1 MNTNKFL
8 DSLHTH
14 SEYSNLRLLDST
26 NKINTLLDFISNNDI
41 DSIALTDHEA
51 LCGAFKYISGVNEL
65 KKQGK
70 IKEDFRAIL
79 GNEIYL
85 VDKDLMYE
93 KLENKEKVTF
103 YHFLLLAKNNK
114 GFEQLRRLSTRA
126 WERGYSY
133 YGIDRVPTF
142 YEDIEEIIGEDKGN
156 LIGST
161 ACLGGYLPKLIL
173 DLKKCKDEGISE
185 EKQQKIKEQIDDFL
199 NWCIDIFG
207 KDNFYLEIQPNEE
220 EEQKYVNDFIV
231 NTLCKVYGL
240 KYIITCD
247 VHYLRPEDAKIH
259 EDFLKSEDESSNREV
274 ASFYSSTYFHTIEEI
289 YNKLSYLSKEQIV
302 IGINNTQ
309 EIKKEIEDYSF
320 FSEQI
325 IPVSELPKE
334 DTWLNGKSIEY
345 INKYKDIY
353 RKAEEYEDLQRVII
367 NRSIY
372 TRYIFNLVVQ
382 GLIDKTDLNK
392 LDKYLDRLNTEFH
405 HIMGV
410 SKVRKQDISAYF
422 LTMKDLI
429 NVIWEEAQSLVMCG
443 RGSAGGYVINYLLGI
458 VEVDAIEVKDKY
470 DLDMPYYRFIHESKI
485 ELPDIDIDI
494 SSHKRDVV
502 FQKIL
507 EYYQKQ
513 GGDAVRVGTFRT
525 ETSKSALNTACRG
538 LGINNDVASYM
549 TSLIPQERGKLW
561 SIKDCYYGNKSKN
574 REPVTELVNM
584 MDNFEEQGIDLLTTV
599 LKIEGIVSGRS
610 SHASG
615 VVLSLGD
622 ISDRCAVMKTPSGER
637 ITQFDLG
644 DCENYCGLIKYDI
657 LITEA
662 SGCIQIAMELMLKD
676 NAIEWKGSLRETY
689 NYYFNPKKLI
699 DNKEIWDLLCNHK
712 LLNAFQYDGNTG
724 EQAINTI
731 KIESFI
737 QAVAGNS
744 VMRLMKQ
751 EGEQYTPL
759 ELYSRYKDN
768 IELWYQEMKDYGLT
782 EEEIEICKEIVGKD
796 YGVMNTQENMM
807 ECVMNP
813 KVANFTVPEA
823 NIARKGVAKKKDK
836 LLKQAKELFFKKGQ
850 EIGASKT
857 LLSYLWDIQIG
868 KQRG

>member
-26 NKINTLLDFISNNDI
+26 NKIDTLLDFISNNDI

-70 IKEDFRAIL
+70 IKEDFRPIL

-93 KLENKEKVTF
+93 KLENKENKEKVTF

-156 LIGST
+156 LVGST

-185 EKQQKIKEQIDDFL
+185 EEQQKIKEQIDDFL

-247 VHYLRPEDAKIH
+247 AHYLRPEDAKIH

-289 YNKLSYLSKEQIV
+289 YNKLSYLSKEQIE

-309 EIKKEIEDYSF
+309 EIKNEIEDCSF

-353 RKAEEYEDLQRVII
+353 RKAEKYEDLQRVII

-485 ELPDIDIDI
+485 ELP
-494 SSHKRDVV
+494 
-502 FQKIL
+502 
-507 EYYQKQ
+507 KQ
-513 GGDAVRVGTFRT
+513 YW
-525 ETSKSALNTACRG
+525 ALMVNLAKGC
-538 LGINNDVASYM
+538 VA
-549 TSLIPQERGKLW
+549 
-561 SIKDCYYGNKSKN
+561 
-574 REPVTELVNM
+574 
-584 MDNFEEQGIDLLTTV
+584 
-599 LKIEGIVSGRS
+599 
-610 SHASG
+610 
-615 VVLSLGD
+615 
-622 ISDRCAVMKTPSGER
+622 
-637 ITQFDLG
+637 
-644 DCENYCGLIKYDI
+644 
-657 LITEA
+657 
-662 SGCIQIAMELMLKD
+662 
-676 NAIEWKGSLRETY
+676 
-689 NYYFNPKKLI
+689 
-699 DNKEIWDLLCNHK
+699 
-712 LLNAFQYDGNTG
+712 
-724 EQAINTI
+724 
-731 KIESFI
+731 
-737 QAVAGNS
+737 
-744 VMRLMKQ
+744 
-751 EGEQYTPL
+751 
-759 ELYSRYKDN
+759 
-768 IELWYQEMKDYGLT
+768 
-782 EEEIEICKEIVGKD
+782 
-796 YGVMNTQENMM
+796 
-807 ECVMNP
+807 
-813 KVANFTVPEA
+813 
-823 NIARKGVAKKKDK
+823 
-836 LLKQAKELFFKKGQ
+836 
-850 EIGASKT
+850 
-857 LLSYLWDIQIG
+857 
-868 KQRG
+868 